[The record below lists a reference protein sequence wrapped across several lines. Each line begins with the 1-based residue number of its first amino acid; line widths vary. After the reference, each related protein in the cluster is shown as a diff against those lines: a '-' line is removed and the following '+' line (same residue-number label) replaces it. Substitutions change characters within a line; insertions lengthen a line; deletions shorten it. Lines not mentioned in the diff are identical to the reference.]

1 MGQRRRSLA
10 LAVIA
15 LAAGLAGCGGDGS
28 SSRQLRPATLLLDFT
43 PNALHAG
50 IYSAL
55 GRHYDREAGL
65 RLTVRQPSASA
76 DAVKLLV
83 AGRTDLA
90 VLDIH
95 DLGLARAKG
104 ADLVGV
110 LALVQRPLAAVLAQ
124 PSVRTPRR
132 LEGKRVGVT
141 GVPSDDAVL
150 RSVVAGSGGDPG
162 RVRTVTIGFN
172 AVPALLTG
180 RVAGATAFWNAEGV
194 ALRRRRRGIREFRVD
209 QYGAP
214 SYPELVVCVT
224 RRTLRT
230 RRGLVRDVVRVLR
243 RGYGWTV
250 THPAGAVEDLISAAP
265 GLDRSL
271 TSAQLAAVAPAFR
284 FPGGRFGVLDPARLR
299 AWAAWDVR
307 FGILD
312 RPPDVAQTF
321 DVALSRS

>member
-1 MGQRRRSLA
+1 MGQRRRIRA

-15 LAAGLAGCGGDGS
+15 LAAATIAGCGGGDGS
-28 SSRQLRPATLLLDFT
+28 SSRSTRPATLLLDFT
-43 PNALHAG
+43 PNAVHAG

-55 GRHYDREAGL
+55 GRHYDRDAGV

-104 ADLVGV
+104 ADLVGG
-110 LALVQRPLAAVLAQ
+110 LALVRRPLAPVLAQ
-124 PSVRTPRR
+124 PSVRTPRG
-132 LEGKRVGVT
+132 LERKRVGVT

-194 ALRRRRRGIREFRVD
+194 ALQRRRPGIREFRVD
-209 QYGAP
+209 RYGAP

-230 RRGLVRDVVRVLR
+230 RRGLVRDVVGVLR
-243 RGYGWTV
+243 HGYGWAIG
-250 THPAGAVEDLISAAP
+250 HPAGAVEDLLHAAP
-265 GLDRSL
+265 GLDRS
-271 TSAQLAAVAPAFR
+271 
-284 FPGGRFGVLDPARLR
+284 
-299 AWAAWDVR
+299 
-307 FGILD
+307 
-312 RPPDVAQTF
+312 
-321 DVALSRS
+321 